1 MGLTDKVVQKEL
13 KSFGV
18 DVNSLLEDTAVEQ
31 EELKKAH
38 KKFLAL
44 EKPPILPGERSAPN
58 D

>member
-1 MGLTDKVVQKEL
+1 MQKEL

-18 DVNSLLEDTAVEQ
+18 DVNSLRRYGGGQ